1 MKLYNKLLCLGL
13 MIFAV
18 SCGNEYDRDENFDLE
33 ELPGYVAFFA
43 DGGNINVAPLDLNED
58 DSSVDV
64 IVHSPVEILSDVTVT
79 YSLGGTAVLGT
90 DYTIEGTTGTMV
102 ISADRGLFAE
112 TYRGNITINSIGN
125 DVFEGNKTIELTLT
139 GASNAEGE
147 IAIGR
152 GGKDFQRVAIVN
164 IIDSECESEYAG
176 TYKSVS
182 TIDSIIMDGML
193 VDTMITTDTALVVI
207 SKLAGEYFSYNVS
220 DASSGA
226 YAALLMGSELSYDI
240 TEDCGVISAA
250 DQEDE
255 FGETVKLTSG
265 GVSDTGVISLTLKR
279 VIGDNETFANW
290 TTTLIPN

>member
-1 MKLYNKLLCLGL
+1 
-13 MIFAV
+13 
-18 SCGNEYDRDENFDLE
+18 
-33 ELPGYVAFFA
+33 
-43 DGGNINVAPLDLNED
+43 
-58 DSSVDV
+58 
-64 IVHSPVEILSDVTVT
+64 
-79 YSLGGTAVLGT
+79 
-90 DYTIEGTTGTMV
+90 MV